1 MIMKGI
7 NTLTALLGTPSY
19 NRDPNENGYN
29 DNSVRTLHVNVLS
42 GL

>member
-1 MIMKGI
+1 MKGI
-7 NTLTALLGTPSY
+7 NTLTALVGTPTY

-29 DNSVRTLHVNVLS
+29 DYSVRTLHVNVPF